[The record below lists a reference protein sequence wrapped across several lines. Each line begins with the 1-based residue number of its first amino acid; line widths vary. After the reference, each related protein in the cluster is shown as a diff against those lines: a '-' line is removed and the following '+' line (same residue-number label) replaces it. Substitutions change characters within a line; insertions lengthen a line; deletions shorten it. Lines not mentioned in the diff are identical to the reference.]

1 MLVFLF
7 FFLPARASYR
17 HLTRANTNA
26 YACSEVL
33 SLDDGT
39 SVDLATGMLPP
50 GVTVSLMLKRLVD
63 VLVDRDSLE
72 LCARGLQLVASSNS
86 SSSSSSSNQQERVP
100 REQM

>member
-1 MLVFLF
+1 M
-7 FFLPARASYR
+7 
-17 HLTRANTNA
+17 
-26 YACSEVL
+26 
-33 SLDDGT
+33 
-39 SVDLATGMLPP
+39 DLAAGMLPP

-86 SSSSSSSNQQERVP
+86 SSSSSSNQQERVP